1 MEPRQDVIFHVIC
14 QMITNVGVPPFNAPN
29 DLAFNLQFLLH
40 LLHLEPILSGCQS
53 LCPPQLITKPSCFS
67 AMFAEG
73 VREPF
78 NQRNLL
84 TLEPELLISFLQVRK
99 QSIIN
104 SFKLCLLQK
113 IKKHLNRHIHRLFQ
127 PPVYSMDSPS
137 IQVHKAIYWGF

>member
-1 MEPRQDVIFHVIC
+1 MVKSTRMGTYDLENVRIMCAVAVVPLYIILNDSRQVSYSVKIFIEPGQNVIFHVIC
-14 QMITNVGVPPFNAPN
+14 EMITNVWIPPFNTSN

-78 NQRNLL
+78 N
-84 TLEPELLISFLQVRK
+84 
-99 QSIIN
+99 
-104 SFKLCLLQK
+104 
-113 IKKHLNRHIHRLFQ
+113 
-127 PPVYSMDSPS
+127 
-137 IQVHKAIYWGF
+137 